1 MSNHMN
7 INVKSGLILGTL
19 IVVALLAALW
29 ASSGV
34 WFSPSPFEHRPPPQM
49 TIPGDIEFYYTGL
62 FHLFCCSRKSTY
74 TERPGQN
81 SRSA

>member
-49 TIPGDIEFYYTGL
+49 TIPGDIEFYYTAKTLVTSINVTLSLILL
-62 FHLFCCSRKSTY
+62 FT
-74 TERPGQN
+74 
-81 SRSA
+81 